1 MFDGYVAVRGGR
13 RVFDQRRLERVSARD
28 RVPGQRCMGSQVL
41 FCGLDACLGPGECA
55 GEHVVGRHTLQ
66 HLAAE
71 KHLQALKG
79 RLAARLERWRPSRQ
93 GDGRKEG
100 FGSRFHFPG
109 IRCAHAGQFAAVEG
123 VVRAG
128 GLVEELARAV
138 LELAVSLHRL
148 PVDLVGEREMPV
160 GETLT
165 DAGSMLL

>member
-1 MFDGYVAVRGGR
+1 MPGTGSPGSGAWEARFCSAAWTRASAR
-13 RVFDQRRLERVSARD
+13 RVR
-28 RVPGQRCMGSQVL
+28 
-41 FCGLDACLGPGECA
+41 